1 MNSTAISILAEA
13 GIEGISAEIALRRI
27 QSELV
32 APSKEARRKLEDLGL
47 AIEDLDPNLNRF
59 AAIVRKLAQAGLAED
74 DAFEIFGR
82 RGHAA
87 AMALVRGVDR
97 LEALQEP
104 GAGAAE

>member
-13 GIEGISAEIALRRI
+13 GIQGIDAEIALRRI

-32 APSKEARRKLEDLGL
+32 SPSKEGRQRLEHLGL
-47 AIEDLDPNLNRF
+47 AVEDLDPNLHRF
-59 AAIVRKLAQAGLAED
+59 AAVVRKLAQAGLGED
-74 DAFEIFGR
+74 DAFTIFGR

-87 AMALVRGVDR
+87 AMALVRAVDR

-104 GAGAAE
+104 GDGAAD